1 MLYYQPKKLDCHLNK
16 ALYKLALDSVSKIF
30 HGLKNCLEK
39 NEELPNEFSK
49 TFLIDCFLKGKSK
62 GSFFDKIR
70 EKLPK
75 VLLGKSLG
83 GKLKHSK
90 SKNNFSTQDLFE
102 IPLGTINN
110 RSWLWGGG
118 KGNFSKVDLQKTDEL
133 ICQ

>member
-1 MLYYQPKKLDCHLNK
+1 MIKRKEIKCFTTKQKNIDCHLYK
-16 ALYKLALDSVSKIF
+16 AMYKLALDSVSKIF

-83 GKLKHSK
+83 GKLKHSE

-110 RSWLWGGG
+110 RS
-118 KGNFSKVDLQKTDEL
+118 
-133 ICQ
+133 